1 MVESL
6 PKSKSGKKVYNF
18 YNHSNNLENVVKF
31 LEDIQKKVNYINLN
45 VTVKGRSIKITI
57 YGTRD
62 LQYLACDRL
71 RALAKQHLG

>member
-1 MVESL
+1 MELL
-6 PKSKSGKKVYNF
+6 PKSGKKVINF

-45 VTVKGRSIKITI
+45 VSVKGRSIKITI